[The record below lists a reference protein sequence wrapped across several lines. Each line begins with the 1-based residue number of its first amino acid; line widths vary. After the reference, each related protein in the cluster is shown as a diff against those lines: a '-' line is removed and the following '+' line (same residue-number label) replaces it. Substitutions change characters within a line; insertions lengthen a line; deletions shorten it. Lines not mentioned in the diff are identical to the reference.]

1 MLLCSALEAPYALG
15 DVEQSVVAVY
25 LRAHGKEKG
34 SMLLVLTEEVA
45 TPWNSTGGSG
55 GHCGDREHLRFG
67 LLERHIRFPGNHHT
81 AHPSGVAVG
90 MLSAVMEYLAMLVSE
105 DYYYLVIIKTHFI
118 TEQQKFPA
126 YFIYIPDRETEKPL
140 IEKFGI
146 Q

>member
-1 MLLCSALEAPYALG
+1 
-15 DVEQSVVAVY
+15 
-25 LRAHGKEKG
+25 
-34 SMLLVLTEEVA
+34 
-45 TPWNSTGGSG
+45 
-55 GHCGDREHLRFG
+55 
-67 LLERHIRFPGNHHT
+67 
-81 AHPSGVAVG
+81 